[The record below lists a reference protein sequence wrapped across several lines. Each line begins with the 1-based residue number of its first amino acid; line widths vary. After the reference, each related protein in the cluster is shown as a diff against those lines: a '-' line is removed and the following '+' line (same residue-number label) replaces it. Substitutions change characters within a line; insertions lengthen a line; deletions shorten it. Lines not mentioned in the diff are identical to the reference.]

1 MADRTGPQPS
11 PIPPPDRHQIERL
24 NSLYQ
29 IIGAAPAAGG
39 LKARLASGAR
49 RLLGRV
55 LSRQQEFNAAVVD
68 HLNRDAAVGVE
79 AHQASL
85 NTIEWIGVAV
95 DRCDA
100 ATDDIRRHTE
110 TLLARERRN
119 DTSMAAL
126 VAQHDELRAALSVL
140 QQATQGLKRAISAA
154 PSGSSTPRENRT
166 GTSTP
171 NSQLP
176 TPRENSGAAPGNQF
190 DDLDSHKYVGFE
202 DQFRGSHEDIRKRVA
217 EYLPIFSGIRDQGSG
232 IRDPGSGIGDVLDVG
247 CGRGEFLELLREH
260 GVSARGIDVNP
271 AMVEVCRA
279 QGLDAVTA
287 DALAYL
293 REVPD
298 GSLGGLFAAQVVEH
312 LEPRYLVQLLDAA
325 FDKLR
330 PGAPIVLET
339 INPACWFA
347 FFESYIRDLT
357 HVRPVHPDTLKY
369 LLIATGF
376 QHVDIRYRAPYPES
390 EKLQAVATRDPGSG
404 VRDSGIGDLV
414 ETLNAN
420 VEKINRLLFTYLDY
434 AAVGRRG

>member
-1 MADRTGPQPS
+1 MSDRTGPQPS

-29 IIGAAPAAGG
+29 IIDAPAAGG
-39 LKARLASGAR
+39 LKSRLASTAR

-55 LSRQQEFNAAVVD
+55 LSRQQEFNAALVD
-68 HLNRDAAVGVE
+68 HINRDAAVAVE
-79 AHQASL
+79 AHEASL
-85 NTIEWIGVAV
+85 KTIEWIGGAI
-95 DRCDA
+95 DQWDG
-100 ATDDIRRHTE
+100 IRRHTE
-110 TLLARERRN
+110 SLLARERRN
-119 DTSMAAL
+119 DTSVAAL
-126 VAQHDELRAALSVL
+126 AAQHDELRSAVSVL
-140 QQATQGLKRAISAA
+140 QQAAQNLKREVGRLAA
-154 PSGSSTPRENRT
+154 GEIPNPKSQIPNPKLSDSQGSSP
-166 GTSTP
+166 
-171 NSQLP
+171 
-176 TPRENSGAAPGNQF
+176 APGNQF

-202 DQFRGSHEDIRKRVA
+202 DQFRGSPEDIQRRVS
-217 EYLPIFSGIRDQGSG
+217 EYLPIFLGIGDQGSG
-232 IRDPGSGIGDVLDVG
+232 IKTSDVLDVG
-247 CGRGEFLELLREH
+247 CGRGEFLALLGEH
-260 GVSARGIDVNP
+260 GISARGIDVNP

-279 QGLDAVTA
+279 HGLDAVTT

-293 REVPD
+293 RTLPD
-298 GSLGGLFAAQVVEH
+298 GSLGGLFAAQVIEH
-312 LEPRYLVQLLDAA
+312 LEPRYLTQLLDAA

-390 EKLQAVATRDPGSG
+390 DKLQPLAAGGRQPAAGF
-404 VRDSGIGDLV
+404 IDLV
-414 ETLNAN
+414 DTLNAN

-434 AAVGRRG
+434 AAVGRRS